1 MGGDADPLIQAPLW
15 KINTWATPI
24 GRFSL
29 SFSEVFRFFLKVY
42 GTMRS
47 LRALC
52 CSKAETRD
60 DGQDTA
66 VRPSQQRPEKET
78 HSVPTNVKK
87 EPIETNLPPEE
98 PSRRNLWALAFDGLD
113 DSRKKY
119 IPADGLPAT
128 DAIQGV
134 IDETTA
140 KYKEWQEKG
149 LTIHRKNGKNI
160 NVRDTAEKIM
170 GAAMEA
176 QGAISTLVSFDPT
189 GHGKS
194 LKKSCVVHCNT
205 K

>member
-1 MGGDADPLIQAPLW
+1 
-15 KINTWATPI
+15 
-24 GRFSL
+24 
-29 SFSEVFRFFLKVY
+29 
-42 GTMRS
+42 MRS

-66 VRPSQQRPEKET
+66 VRPSQQRSEKET

-87 EPIETNLPPEE
+87 ETTETGLPPEE
-98 PSRRNLWALAFDGLD
+98 SPRRNLWALAFDGLD
-113 DSRKKY
+113 DSRKKH

-134 IDETTA
+134 IDETTV

-189 GHGKS
+189 GHVDVKYRNQGVES
-194 LKKSCVVHCNT
+194 DERLDQALLKVYSAILEFTAEVKKGQDENEACEYESSESSNPP
-205 K
+205 KP